1 MVTWLQSV
9 YSTMV
14 QEIAY
19 DADREEMIVTWKGGT
34 SGAYS
39 GVPEDVAQSCAH
51 AASVGQ
57 FINSEI
63 KPIYA
68 YRRLS

>member
-1 MVTWLQSV
+1 MPTWSQSV
-9 YSTMV
+9 YSSMV
-14 QEIAY
+14 QEISY
-19 DADREEMIVTWKGGT
+19 EADREEMIVTWSNG
-34 SGAYS
+34 SQGAYS

-68 YRRLS
+68 YRRL

>member
-1 MVTWLQSV
+1 MTWEKSV

-14 QEIAY
+14 QSIGY
-19 DADREEMIVTWKGGT
+19 DAEREEMIVTWSNGRR
-34 SGAYS
+34 SAYS
-39 GVPEDVAQSCAH
+39 GVPEGVALEATN

-63 KPIYA
+63 KPIYGHR
-68 YRRLS
+68 YV

>member
-1 MVTWLQSV
+1 MTWEKSV

-14 QEIAY
+14 QAIGY
-19 DADREEMIVTWKGGT
+19 DADREEMIVTWKNGRQ
-34 SGAYS
+34 SAYS
-39 GVPEDVAQSCAH
+39 GVPEGVALECST

-63 KPIYA
+63 KPIYSHRYVA
-68 YRRLS
+68 

>member
-1 MVTWLQSV
+1 MTWERSV
-9 YSTMV
+9 FSSMV
-14 QEIAY
+14 QAIGFEA
-19 DADREEMIVTWKGGT
+19 ESGEMIVTWKNGRQ
-34 SGAYS
+34 SAYS
-39 GVPEDVAQSCAH
+39 GVPEDVAMQAAT

-68 YRRLS
+68 HRYI